1 MEDCAASAHSRDI
14 RCQGIG
20 AYSNYEA
27 PHTPK
32 REPEREKSA
41 KARWMRQ
48 LKERYSSFTAGVR
61 VYVLIMVI

>member
-1 MEDCAASAHSRDI
+1 MENCAASAHSRDI

-32 REPEREKSA
+32 REPEREREGEKSA

-61 VYVLIMVI
+61 VSV